1 MASEG
6 QGGLML
12 GSPFPEQEDREVESL
27 TTPPPPAGI
36 SPGITVITAPPELQE
51 VRRRL
56 ED

>member
-56 ED
+56 EN